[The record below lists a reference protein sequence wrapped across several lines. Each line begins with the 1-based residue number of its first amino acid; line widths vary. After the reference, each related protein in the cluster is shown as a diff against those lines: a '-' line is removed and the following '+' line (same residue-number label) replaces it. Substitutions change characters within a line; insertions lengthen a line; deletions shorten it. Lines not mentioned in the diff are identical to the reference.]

1 MILAQKFKLTT
12 IIEINYEWLKS
23 RLEKKVS
30 HRKKRSVLVNFHT
43 DISSCFD
50 SLLIRVTRVVVE
62 HRGRD
67 FYSKLFFEDSHMRE
81 ALTQGT
87 PQSRGLK
94 ISGLISTVFFK
105 LLFLSP

>member
-1 MILAQKFKLTT
+1 MNR

-23 RLEKKVS
+23 RLVKKVS

-50 SLLIRVTRVVVE
+50 SLLIPVTGVVVE

-67 FYSKLFFEDSHMRE
+67 FYSKLFFEDPHMRE

-87 PQSRGLK
+87 SRQSRELK
-94 ISGLISTVFFK
+94 NSGLDINGFFQT
-105 LLFLSP
+105 FCF